1 MDLEAVYP
9 FAVFLHVVGAV
20 GLGAAVGVEALAL
33 GRLRRAATTAD
44 ARSWLRQ
51 LALGGR
57 IGPYSML
64 AVLASGIWMMA
75 TVWGHAP
82 WISTAFAGMVAMGAL
97 AGGVSGRALK
107 RLGAALQAERG
118 PEPSANVRA
127 RLGAPVLTASLWIRA
142 GLLVGVLALMT
153 VKPSGAA
160 ASALILTGTAALG
173 LAASAGSL
181 ASARRKGTQ
190 AGET

>member
-1 MDLEAVYP
+1 MNLEAVYP
-9 FAVFLHVVGAV
+9 FAVFVHVVGAV

-33 GRLRRAATTAD
+33 GRLRRAATTDD
-44 ARSWLRQ
+44 ARGWLRQ

-64 AVLASGIWMMA
+64 AVLASGIWMTA
-75 TVWGHAP
+75 TVWGHVP
-82 WISTAFAGMVAMGAL
+82 WVATAFAGMVVMGAL
-97 AGGVSGRALK
+97 GGGVTGRALR

-118 PEPSANVRA
+118 VEPSEDLRA
-127 RLGAPVLTASLWIRA
+127 RLATPVLTASLWLRA
-142 GLLVGVLALMT
+142 GLLVGVLGLMT
-153 VKPSGAA
+153 VKPSGTAT
-160 ASALILTGTAALG
+160 SALILTGAAALG

-181 ASARRKGTQ
+181 AGRRKGAQ